1 MLGAYVFTMTSALAA
16 PMTMARG
23 YMRLCISL
31 GRTKTAT
38 PEMTQS
44 VAPTVRR
51 DFRRRLFHL
60 ISCVAGRQFQRWVSK
75 DRKD

>member
-1 MLGAYVFTMTSALAA
+1 MTSALAA

-23 YMRLCISL
+23 YMRLRIWL

-38 PEMTQS
+38 PEITQS

-51 DFRRRLFHL
+51 DLRRRLFHL
-60 ISCVAGRQFQRWVSK
+60 ISWPSRADTKYV
-75 DRKD
+75 RKD